1 MQQPQQPMGFV
12 FNPESAKKAGTSAML
27 NETGAYEGVILHAH
41 YNFGTD
47 SQSQTL
53 ELGFESNGLKAN
65 YLRINFINREG
76 EQTFGMDTV
85 SALLWAAG
93 VRDAQPQQRQTPDGM
108 VWALPAIEGKSV
120 GLVLQKELRTKSTDG
135 SDTYQMNIRH
145 VFQVKTRLTYAELA
159 DKVPAEAIDK
169 LLLSLKDV
177 DKRQPV
183 APNGAAPGAR
193 GGPTSNRYA
202 NQATGN
208 QQQSRLQQNAGS
220 RNVGQQPSPETE
232 FDDDI
237 PF

>member
-1 MQQPQQPMGFV
+1 MQPQQPMGFT
-12 FNPESAKKAGTSAML
+12 FDAEAAKKAGTSAMI

-41 YNFGTD
+41 YSFGTD

-65 YLRINFINREG
+65 YLRINFVNREG

-93 VRDAQPQQRQTPDGM
+93 VREAQPQQRQTPEGM
-108 VWALPAIEGKSV
+108 VWALPAIEGKTV
-120 GLVLQKELRTKSTDG
+120 GLVLQKELRTKTTDG

-145 VFQVKTRLTYAELA
+145 VFQAKTRLTYAELA
-159 DKVPAEAIDK
+159 DKTPAEAIDK
-169 LLLSLKDV
+169 LMLTLKDA
-177 DKRQPV
+177 DKRQP
-183 APNGAAPGAR
+183 AAANGSQGAR
-193 GGPTSNRYA
+193 GGPTGNRYA
-202 NQATGN
+202 NQANHTQSNLQRAAGGRN
-208 QQQSRLQQNAGS
+208 QQQQQ
-220 RNVGQQPSPETE
+220 VPD